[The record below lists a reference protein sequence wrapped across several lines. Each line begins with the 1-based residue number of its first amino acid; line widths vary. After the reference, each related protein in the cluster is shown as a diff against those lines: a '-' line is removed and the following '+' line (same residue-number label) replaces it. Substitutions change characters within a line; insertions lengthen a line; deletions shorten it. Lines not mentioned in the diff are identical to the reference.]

1 MSGLLNAFG
10 DLLNTATIAS
20 IVAGA
25 SALMFATMGETISEK
40 AGVINLSV
48 DGSMMLAALAGFVVA
63 IETETVWYG
72 FVAAAIVGSGV
83 ALIVALGSIR
93 LSLNQV
99 AVGFVLFALC
109 TELSR
114 FLGSSYVGEVA
125 VGVPAWG
132 IPGLKSIP
140 LIGPVLF
147 DHNIVV
153 YLSYLTV
160 IATYLFMY
168 RTRRGLELQGIGER
182 PEAAHS
188 RGIPVNRL
196 RYLYTA
202 LGGALIGI
210 GGAAYSLDVKLG
222 WSDRPTRN
230 LGWIVLAIVI
240 FGGWHPLRAAF
251 GVILFGTLQAYAINL
266 VNEFPSVS
274 QVLPSIPF
282 PAMIAVLVIVNWK
295 ALLKWLDR
303 YPFLRAILR
312 SDPPTAIGTRF
323 EVN

>member
-1 MSGLLNAFG
+1 MINAFFEMF
-10 DLLNTATIAS
+10 DTATIAS
-20 IVAGA
+20 IFAGG

-63 IETETVWYG
+63 FETGNVWLG
-72 FVAAAIVGSGV
+72 FPAAAVVGT
-83 ALIVALGSIR
+83 IVALVVAFGSIK

-114 FLGSSYVGEVA
+114 FLGQSYVGRPP
-125 VGVPAWG
+125 VGVPAWD
-132 IPGLKSIP
+132 IP
-140 LIGPVLF
+140 LLSDIPFFGPVMF
-147 DHNIVV
+147 SHNIVV
-153 YLSYLTV
+153 YLAYLVV
-160 IATYLFMY
+160 IATYVFMY

-182 PEAAHS
+182 PEAAHA
-188 RGIPVNRL
+188 RGVPVNRM
-196 RYLYTA
+196 RYFYTA

-210 GGAAYSLDVKLG
+210 GGAAFSLDVILG

-251 GVILFGTLQAYAINL
+251 GVLLFGALQAYAINL
-266 VNEFPSVS
+266 VPEYPSLS

-282 PAMIAVLVIVNWK
+282 PAMIVVLVVVNWK

>member
-1 MSGLLNAFG
+1 MINAFV
-10 DLLNTATIAS
+10 DMFDTATIAS

-25 SALMFATMGETISEK
+25 SGLMFATMGETISEK

-63 IETETVWYG
+63 VQTGNVWLG
-72 FVAAAIVGSGV
+72 FPAAAAVGTLV
-83 ALIVALGSIR
+83 ALIVAFGSIK

-114 FLGSSYVGEVA
+114 FLGQSYVGRPPVA
-125 VGVPAWG
+125 VPAWE
-132 IPGLKSIP
+132 IPWLSSIP
-140 LIGPVLF
+140 FLGRVMFDQNLI
-147 DHNIVV
+147 V
-153 YLSYLTV
+153 YLAYLTV

-182 PEAAHS
+182 PDAAHS
-188 RGIPVNRL
+188 RGVPVNRM

-202 LGGALIGI
+202 IGGALIGI
-210 GGAAYSLDVKLG
+210 GGAAYSLDIKLG

-240 FGGWHPLRAAF
+240 FGGWHPLRAAL
-251 GVILFGTLQAYAINL
+251 GVLLFGALQAYAINL
-266 VNEFPSVS
+266 IPEFPSLS

-282 PAMIAVLVIVNWK
+282 PAMILVLVIVNWK

>member
-1 MSGLLNAFG
+1 MSGLFNAFV
-10 DLLNTATIAS
+10 DMFDTATIAS

-25 SALMFATMGETISEK
+25 SALLFATMGETISEK

-63 IETETVWYG
+63 FETDTVWLG
-72 FVAAAIVGSGV
+72 FPAAAAVGV
-83 ALIVALGSIR
+83 AVALLIAFANIK

-114 FLGSSYVGEVA
+114 FLGNGYVGRPP

-140 LIGPVLF
+140 FLGPVMF
-147 DHNIVV
+147 DHNVVV
-153 YLSYLTV
+153 YLAYLTV

-188 RGIPVNRL
+188 RGIAVNKM

-210 GGAAYSLDVKLG
+210 GGAAFSLDVKLG
-222 WSDRPTRN
+222 WADRPTRN

-251 GVILFGTLQAYAINL
+251 GVLLFGALQAYAIKL
-266 VNEFPSVS
+266 VPEFPSLS

-282 PAMIAVLVIVNWK
+282 PAMILVLVIVNWK

-323 EVN
+323 EIN

>member
-1 MSGLLNAFG
+1 MTGVLTALG
-10 DLLNTATIAS
+10 DMADTATIAS
-20 IVAGA
+20 IIAGA
-25 SALMFATMGETISEK
+25 SGLLFATMGETISEK

-63 IETETVWYG
+63 FETGTVWYG
-72 FVAAAIVGSGV
+72 FPAAAAVGVVV
-83 ALIVALGSIR
+83 ALIIAYGNIR

-114 FLGSSYVGEVA
+114 FLGSSYVGRPPEA
-125 VGVPAWG
+125 VPAWD
-132 IPGLKSIP
+132 IPGLSSIP
-140 LIGPVLF
+140 FFGRVLF
-147 DHNIVV
+147 DHNIIV
-153 YLSYLTV
+153 YLSLATV

-168 RTRRGLELQGIGER
+168 RTRAGLEMQGIGER

-188 RGIPVNRL
+188 RGIHVNKL
-196 RYLYTA
+196 RYAYTA

-210 GGAAYSLDVKLG
+210 GGAAFTLDVKIG

-230 LGWIVLAIVI
+230 FGWIVLAIVI
-240 FGGWHPLRAAF
+240 FGGWHPIRAAF
-251 GVILFGTLQAYAINL
+251 GVLLFGALQAFALNL
-266 VNEFPSVS
+266 QPEFPSLS

-282 PAMIAVLVIVNWK
+282 PAMILALVIVNWK
-295 ALLKWLDR
+295 ALLKWLDH

>member
-1 MSGLLNAFG
+1 MINAFV
-10 DLLNTATIAS
+10 DMFDTATIAS

-25 SALMFATMGETISEK
+25 SGLMFATMGETISEK

-63 IETETVWYG
+63 FQTGNVWLG
-72 FVAAAIVGSGV
+72 FPAAAAVGMLV
-83 ALIVALGSIR
+83 ALIVAFGSIK

-114 FLGSSYVGEVA
+114 FLGQSYVGRPPVA
-125 VGVPAWG
+125 VPAWE
-132 IPGLKSIP
+132 IPGLSSIP
-140 LIGPVLF
+140 FLGRVMFDQNLI
-147 DHNIVV
+147 V
-153 YLSYLTV
+153 YLAYLTV

-188 RGIPVNRL
+188 RGVPVNRM

-202 LGGALIGI
+202 IGGALIGI
-210 GGAAYSLDVKLG
+210 GGAAYSLDIKLG

-240 FGGWHPLRAAF
+240 FGGWHPLRAAI
-251 GVILFGTLQAYAINL
+251 GVLLFGALQAYAINL
-266 VNEFPSVS
+266 IPEFPSLS

-282 PAMIAVLVIVNWK
+282 PAMILVLVIVNWK

>member
-1 MSGLLNAFG
+1 MSGFLTAFG
-10 DLLNTATIAS
+10 DMFDVATIAS

-25 SALMFATMGETISEK
+25 SGLIFATMGETISEK

-63 IETETVWYG
+63 FQTGTVWYG
-72 FVAAAIVGSGV
+72 FPAAAAVGIVV
-83 ALIVALGSIR
+83 ALVIAYGNIR

-99 AVGFVLFALC
+99 AVGFVMFALC

-114 FLGSSYVGEVA
+114 FLGSSYVGRVP
-125 VGVPAWG
+125 VSVPAWD
-132 IPGLKSIP
+132 IPGLSSIP
-140 LIGPVLF
+140 FFGPVLF
-147 DHNIVV
+147 SHNIVV
-153 YLSYLTV
+153 YSSLLTV
-160 IATYLFMY
+160 LATYLFMY
-168 RTRRGLELQGIGER
+168 KTRAGLELQGIGER

-196 RYLYTA
+196 RYFYTA

-210 GGAAYSLDVKLG
+210 GGAAFTLDVKIG

-230 LGWIVLAIVI
+230 FGWIVLAIVI

-251 GVILFGTLQAYAINL
+251 GVLLFGALQAFALNL
-266 VNEFPSVS
+266 QPEFPSLS

-282 PAMIAVLVIVNWK
+282 PAMILALVIVNWK
-295 ALLKWLDR
+295 RLLKWLDR

>member
-1 MSGLLNAFG
+1 MSGLINAFG
-10 DLLNTATIAS
+10 DLLNTATMAS

-25 SALMFATMGETISEK
+25 SALMFAAMGETISEK

-63 IETETVWYG
+63 IETETVWFG
-72 FVAAAIVGSGV
+72 FLAAAAVGLGV
-83 ALIVALGSIR
+83 ALVVAFGSIK

-114 FLGSSYVGEVA
+114 FLGSSYVGA
-125 VGVPAWG
+125 TSVGVPAWG

-140 LIGPVLF
+140 GLGPVLF
-147 DHNIVV
+147 DHNIIV
-153 YLSYLTV
+153 YLSYLTM
-160 IATYLFMY
+160 IGTYLFMY
-168 RTRRGLELQGIGER
+168 RTRKGLELQGVGER
-182 PEAAHS
+182 PEAAHA
-188 RGIPVNRL
+188 RGVPVNRL
-196 RYLYTA
+196 RYFYTA

-251 GVILFGTLQAYAINL
+251 GVLLFGILQAYAINL

-282 PAMIAVLVIVNWK
+282 PAMILVLVIVNWK

-312 SDPPTAIGTRF
+312 SDPPGAIGTRF

>member
-1 MSGLLNAFG
+1 MSGVWSAFI
-10 DLLNTATIAS
+10 DLFDTATITS
-20 IVAGA
+20 IVAAA

-63 IETETVWYG
+63 FETGNVWLG
-72 FVAAAIVGSGV
+72 FPAAAAVGVAV
-83 ALIVALGSIR
+83 ALIVAFGSIK

-114 FLGSSYVGEVA
+114 FLGNSYVGRLPVA
-125 VGVPAWG
+125 VPSWG
-132 IPGLKSIP
+132 IPGLESIP
-140 LIGPVLF
+140 FFGPVLF
-147 DHNIVV
+147 DHNLIV

-168 RTRRGLELQGIGER
+168 KTRHGLELQGIGER

-196 RYLYTA
+196 RYIYTGV
-202 LGGALIGI
+202 GGALIGI
-210 GGAAYSLDVKLG
+210 GGAAFSLDVKLG

-230 LGWIVLAIVI
+230 FGWIVLAIVI

-251 GVILFGTLQAYAINL
+251 GVLLFGTLQAFALNL
-266 VNEFPSVS
+266 QPQFPSLS

-282 PAMIAVLVIVNWK
+282 PAMIAALVIVNWK

-323 EVN
+323 EIN

>member
-1 MSGLLNAFG
+1 MINAFV
-10 DLLNTATIAS
+10 DMFDTATIAS

-25 SALMFATMGETISEK
+25 SGLMFATMGETISEK

-63 IETETVWYG
+63 FQTGNVWLG
-72 FVAAAIVGSGV
+72 FPAAAVVGTLV
-83 ALIVALGSIR
+83 ALIVAFGSIK

-114 FLGSSYVGEVA
+114 FLGQSYVGRPPVA
-125 VGVPAWG
+125 VPAWE
-132 IPGLKSIP
+132 IPGLSSIP
-140 LIGPVLF
+140 FFGRVLF
-147 DHNIVV
+147 DHNLIV
-153 YLSYLTV
+153 YLAYLTV
-160 IATYLFMY
+160 IVIYLFMY

-188 RGIPVNRL
+188 RGVPVNRM

-210 GGAAYSLDVKLG
+210 GGAAYSLDIKLG

-240 FGGWHPLRAAF
+240 FGGWHPLRAAI
-251 GVILFGTLQAYAINL
+251 GVLLFGALQAYAINL
-266 VNEFPSVS
+266 IPEFPSLS

-282 PAMIAVLVIVNWK
+282 PAMILVLVIVNWK
-295 ALLKWLDR
+295 ALLRWLDR

>member
-1 MSGLLNAFG
+1 MINAFV
-10 DLLNTATIAS
+10 DMFNTATLAS

-48 DGSMMLAALAGFVVA
+48 DGSMMLAALAGFVIA
-63 IETETVWYG
+63 FETDNVWLG
-72 FVAAAIVGSGV
+72 FPAAAVVGM
-83 ALIVALGSIR
+83 IVALVVAFGSIK

-114 FLGSSYVGEVA
+114 FLGQSYVGRPP
-125 VGVPAWG
+125 VGVPAWD
-132 IPGLKSIP
+132 IPGLSSIP
-140 LIGPVLF
+140 FFGPVLF
-147 DHNIVV
+147 SHNLMV
-153 YLSYLTV
+153 YLAYITV
-160 IATYLFMY
+160 IATYVFMY
-168 RTRRGLELQGIGER
+168 KTRRGLELQGIGER

-188 RGIPVNRL
+188 RGVHVNRL
-196 RYLYTA
+196 RYFYTG

-210 GGAAYSLDVKLG
+210 GGAAFSLDVILG

-251 GVILFGTLQAYAINL
+251 GVLLFGALQAYAINL
-266 VNEFPSVS
+266 VPEYPSLS

-282 PAMIAVLVIVNWK
+282 PAMIVVLVIVNWK

-303 YPFLRAILR
+303 YPFLRAVLR

-323 EVN
+323 EIN

>member
-1 MSGLLNAFG
+1 MSGAFNAFI
-10 DLLNTATIAS
+10 DMFDTATIAS
-20 IVAGA
+20 IMAGA
-25 SALMFATMGETISEK
+25 SALLFATMGETISEK

-63 IETETVWYG
+63 FQTDIVWLG
-72 FVAAAIVGSGV
+72 FPAAAAVGVAV
-83 ALIVALGSIR
+83 ALIIAFANIK

-114 FLGSSYVGEVA
+114 FLGNSYVGRPPVA
-125 VGVPAWG
+125 VPAWG

-140 LIGPVLF
+140 FLGPVLF

-160 IATYLFMY
+160 AAAYLFIY
-168 RTRRGLELQGIGER
+168 RTRLGLELQGIGER
-182 PEAAHS
+182 PEAAHA
-188 RGIPVNRL
+188 RGIPVNKL

-210 GGAAYSLDVKLG
+210 GGAAFTLDVKVG

-230 LGWIVLAIVI
+230 FGWIVLAIVI

-251 GVILFGTLQAYAINL
+251 GVLLFGALQAFALNL
-266 VNEFPSVS
+266 QPYYPSLA
-274 QVLPSIPF
+274 QVMASIPF
-282 PAMIAVLVIVNWK
+282 PAMILALVFVNWK
-295 ALLKWLDR
+295 RLLKWLDR

>member
-1 MSGLLNAFG
+1 MSGVFNALVDMF
-10 DLLNTATIAS
+10 DTATIAS
-20 IVAGA
+20 VVGGA
-25 SALMFATMGETISEK
+25 SALLFATMGETISEK

-48 DGSMMLAALAGFVVA
+48 EGSMMLSALAGFVIA
-63 IETETVWYG
+63 FETESVWLG
-72 FVAAAIVGSGV
+72 FPAAAAVGVAVALVVAA
-83 ALIVALGSIR
+83 GSIR

-114 FLGSSYVGEVA
+114 FMGQSYVGRPPT
-125 VGVPAWG
+125 GVPAWE
-132 IPGLKSIP
+132 IPVLGSIP
-140 LIGPVLF
+140 FFGRVLF
-147 DHNIVV
+147 DHNLVV
-153 YLSYLTV
+153 YLAYLV
-160 IATYLFMY
+160 VAGTYFFMY
-168 RTRRGLELQGIGER
+168 RTRPGLDLQGIGER

-188 RGIPVNRL
+188 RGIAVNKL
-196 RYLYTA
+196 RYVYTA
-202 LGGALIGI
+202 IGGALIGI
-210 GGAAYSLDVKLG
+210 GGAAFSLDVKLG

-251 GVILFGTLQAYAINL
+251 GVLLFGALQAFALNL
-266 VNEFPSVS
+266 QPEYPSLS

-282 PAMIAVLVIVNWK
+282 PAMILALVIVNWK

-303 YPFLRAILR
+303 YPFLRSILR

-323 EVN
+323 EIN